1 VVEHDFPAIG
11 HHKIRLN
18 ARRIIGKT
26 NEPSLILLTTEDIG
40 DQPAKENK
48 L

>member
-18 ARRIIGKT
+18 ARRIVGKT
-26 NEPSLILLTTEDIG
+26 NEPSLILLTTEEIG
-40 DQPAKENK
+40 EEPTKENK